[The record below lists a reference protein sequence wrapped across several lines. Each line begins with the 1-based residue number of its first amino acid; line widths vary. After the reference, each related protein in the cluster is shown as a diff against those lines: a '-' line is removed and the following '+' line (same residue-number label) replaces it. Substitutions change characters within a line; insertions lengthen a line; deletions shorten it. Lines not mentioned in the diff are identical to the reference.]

1 MFMSFGRKDVRITR
15 REALKLAA
23 ATGFGS
29 ALAAGTSHLLPAI
42 ARATAVPAKPFAGKT
57 VRIMYIGNP
66 FWDAVKKMAPAF
78 EEKTGI
84 KLAIEEYGFS
94 VLLQRLDLEL
104 STGSGVYDITQ
115 MVQILIG
122 RTIKAGWATDL
133 MPFIKRDN
141 LNMAD
146 FVPGTVKPFMQGEGL
161 YALPWLPDAMAVV
174 YRKDLFDRAG
184 VTKFPGTFDELMSV
198 APKIHTRDTAF
209 FVCENVWHWIW
220 PLFLQSWG
228 GNFFVNPPDDLTPTF
243 NTPAAIQSAEFL
255 VELVT
260 KFGLPN
266 AVNIDI
272 PAAQAVFQ
280 QGKAAV
286 HLGGLGV
293 IGLATDRSKSLVADR
308 ITFTH
313 VPRGPAGSFPQLAM
327 HGYMIPAAS
336 RQKEAA
342 WEVIK
347 WLTSREVETTMVKEI
362 GKVAQSRYSIL
373 RDQTLKQQFT
383 WGGAD
388 VARIL
393 QESMYRAGAGYM
405 AYRMVPPF
413 RPLGARIIVAFGEMI
428 SGQRGVKEALD
439 ALQKDA
445 IDILTQAGYPPRR

>member
-1 MFMSFGRKDVRITR
+1 MSSESRKLRITR
-15 REALKLAA
+15 RDALKLAA
-23 ATGFGS
+23 TTGIGS
-29 ALAAGTSHLLPAI
+29 ALAASTSFLLPAI
-42 ARATAVPAKPFAGKT
+42 ARAAPAKPFAGKT
-57 VRIMYIGNP
+57 VRIMFIGNP
-66 FWDAVKKMAPAF
+66 FWDAVRKMTPAF

-84 KLAIEEYGFS
+84 KVVVETYGFS

-104 STGSGVYDITQ
+104 STGSGVYDIVQ

-122 RTIKAGWATDL
+122 RTLKAGWATDL
-133 MPFIKRDN
+133 MPFIKRDAFN
-141 LNMAD
+141 VAD
-146 FVPGTVKPFMQGEGL
+146 FVPGAIKPFSQDGGL

-174 YRKDLFDRAG
+174 YRKDVFERAG
-184 VTKFPGTFDELMSV
+184 VSRFPEAFDELMAI
-198 APKIHTRDTAF
+198 APKIHTKETAF

-220 PLFLQSWG
+220 PLFLQSYG
-228 GNFFVNPPDDLTPTF
+228 GNFFVNPPGDLTPTF
-243 NTPAAIQSAEFL
+243 NAPEAAQSAEFL

-260 KFGLPN
+260 KFGLPS
-266 AVNIDI
+266 AVNIDL
-272 PAAQAVFQ
+272 PRSQAAFQ

-313 VPRGPAGSFPQLAM
+313 VPKGPAGSFPQLAM

-336 RQKEAA
+336 KQKEAA

-347 WLTSREVETTMVKEI
+347 WLTSNELEMAMIKEI

-373 RDQTLKQQFT
+373 RDPTMKQYFT

-388 VARIL
+388 VAKIL
-393 QESMYRAGAGYM
+393 QESMDRAGAGYM
-405 AYRMVPPF
+405 AYRLVPPF
-413 RPLGARIIVAFGEMI
+413 RPLGARVIVAFGEMI
-428 SGQRGVKEALD
+428 TRQRSVKDALD
-439 ALQKDA
+439 ALQRDA

>member
-1 MFMSFGRKDVRITR
+1 MVSGSLSRRSFVRGGG
-15 REALKLAA
+15 ALL
-23 ATGFGS
+23 
-29 ALAAGTSHLLPAI
+29 
-42 ARATAVPAKPFAGKT
+42 ATAMSARGAFAQVGARPFAGKT
-57 VRIMYIGNP
+57 VRIMFIGNP
-66 FWDAVKKMAPAF
+66 FWDVVMRMAPAF

-84 KLAIEEYGFS
+84 KLALETYGFS

-104 STGSGVYDITQ
+104 STGSGVYDIMQ

-133 MPFIKRDN
+133 MPFIRRDG
-141 LNMAD
+141 LDIAD
-146 FVPGTVKPFMQGEGL
+146 FVPGTVRPFTQAGGL

-184 VTKFPGTFDELMSV
+184 IATFPGTFGELMAV
-198 APKIHTRDTAF
+198 APKLHTRDAAF

-220 PLFLQSWG
+220 PLFLQSHG
-228 GNFFVNPPDDLTPTF
+228 GDYFVTPPDDLTPTF
-243 NTPAAIQSAEFL
+243 NTPEAVRSAELL

-260 KFGLPN
+260 KFSLPN

-272 PAAQAVFQ
+272 PGSQAAFQ

-293 IGLATDRSKSLVADR
+293 IGLATDRRKSLVADR
-308 ITFTH
+308 ITFAH
-313 VPRGPAGSFPQLAM
+313 VPRGPAGWFPQLAM

-336 RQKEAA
+336 KQKEAA

-347 WLTSREVETTMVKEI
+347 WLTSREVETAMVKEI
-362 GKVAQSRYSIL
+362 GRVAQSRYSVL
-373 RDQTLKQQFT
+373 REPTLKQQFT

-388 VARIL
+388 VAKIL
-393 QESMYRAGAGYM
+393 EESMARAGAGYM
-405 AYRMVPPF
+405 AYRLVPPF

-428 SGQRGVKEALD
+428 TGQRGVKPALD

-445 IDILTQAGYPPRR
+445 VEILTQAGYPPRR